1 MEEQRPGE
9 GGPAN
14 TPPFPRPGEETR
26 RPVTPDTGAF
36 GEASAPPSVP
46 AESNGTD
53 RDESS
58 RASARESLD
67 RAREESDAFGEQLGA
82 ASSFV
87 RRDARRIASDTGER
101 IRRRA
106 EERIHSGFRGVAD
119 RLDDA
124 AERIDRVATDRL
136 DGPGAQGRVGDAA
149 HSTASL
155 IEEAADYLR
164 ETDLR
169 GMQAD
174 LERRVRERPLQ
185 TILLAVGVGWLVGKI
200 MK

>member
-14 TPPFPRPGEETR
+14 KPPFPTSGGEIH
-26 RPVTPDTGAF
+26 RPVNPEASAF
-36 GEASAPPSVP
+36 GEASASPSGTP
-46 AESNGTD
+46 EDEIESALG
-53 RDESS
+53 
-58 RASARESLD
+58 SARESLD
-67 RAREESDAFGEQLGA
+67 RARQESDAFGEQLGA
-82 ASSFV
+82 AASSM
-87 RRDARRIASDTGER
+87 RSDARRLATDTGER

-124 AERIDRVATDRL
+124 AERIDRVASDRL

-155 IEEAADYLR
+155 IEEAAEYLR

-185 TILLAVGVGWLVGKI
+185 TILLAAGAGWLVGKI